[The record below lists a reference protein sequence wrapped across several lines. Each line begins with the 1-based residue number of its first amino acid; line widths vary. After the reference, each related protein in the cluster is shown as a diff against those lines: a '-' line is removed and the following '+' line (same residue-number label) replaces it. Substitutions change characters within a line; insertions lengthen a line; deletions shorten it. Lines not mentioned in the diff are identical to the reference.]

1 MQGKDPTMTLSLTYA
16 QNYVLINLCLT
27 KSSVQMASM
36 CEDLCVLQLQ
46 VI

>member
-1 MQGKDPTMTLSLTYA
+1 MWGKDPTMKLSHICA
-16 QNYVLINLCLT
+16 QNYVLINYHL

-36 CEDLCVLQLQ
+36 CEGFYVRQLQ